1 MHRTAKD
8 NILEQDKRW
17 MSWLRGCSRRTG
29 SSGSTLLHEYASS
42 KESWHTSLALLRT
55 EKAGAWVFC
64 RGPLSDQE
72 IIAARERYLSQYVFV
87 AGDNCSATF
96 VDAMLSA
103 EDAQI
108 RMRLDAEVVVRCR
121 QCMDHE
127 KEIRVLQQA
136 LRARRIETNED
147 IQLAAAVCILQRYYV
162 CGPSYRSSRRDV
174 RRTIERV
181 MQDEFH
187 HNERLPPNGVV
198 WRRLV
203 RHEFGIELLAN
214 AGLPCRLRAKAFD
227 ADNNCVDPEA
237 I

>member
-1 MHRTAKD
+1 MLRTAKD

-17 MSWLRGCSRRTG
+17 MVWLRGCSRRTG
-29 SSGSTLLHEYASS
+29 SSGSTLLHEYACA
-42 KESWHTSLALLRT
+42 KESWDTSLTLLRT
-55 EKAGAWVFC
+55 EKVADWGFC

-72 IIAARERYLSQYVFV
+72 IVAARERYLSQYVFV

-108 RMRLDAEVVVRCR
+108 RMRLDAEAVVRCR
-121 QCMDHE
+121 KCADHE
-127 KEIRVLQQA
+127 DEIRMLQQA

-147 IQLAAAVCILQRYYV
+147 IQLAAAVGILQRYYV
-162 CGPSYRSSRRDV
+162 CGPSYRSNRRDV
-174 RRTIERV
+174 RRTLERV
-181 MQDEFH
+181 MQNEFH
-187 HNERLPPNGVV
+187 YSERLPPNGVV

-203 RHEFGIELLAN
+203 RQEFGIELLATG
-214 AGLPCRLRAKAFD
+214 GLPCRLRTKAFD